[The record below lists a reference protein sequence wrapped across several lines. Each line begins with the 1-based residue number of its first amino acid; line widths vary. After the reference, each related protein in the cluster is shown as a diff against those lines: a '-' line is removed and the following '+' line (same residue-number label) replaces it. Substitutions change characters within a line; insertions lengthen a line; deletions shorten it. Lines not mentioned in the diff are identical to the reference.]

1 MTDPGAVPAEH
12 EQQRADHFP
21 PGDKS
26 VITLRLRIGI
36 SGHRDVTAD
45 HPGLTTEIANAV
57 EYIIERLATD
67 PGRVRS
73 GEIALTAVSALAEGA
88 DRLVANEILKHKGSR
103 LEIVLPLPPEDYRRD
118 FGSPASVDEF
128 DELRKKHGSLS
139 DTVQTTGPRE
149 EARKE
154 AYELAGHAVVD
165 RSDVMIVVWDGKPA
179 RGRGGTA
186 DIYSYAQRWQK
197 PILLISIT
205 DHSAKLDTSHVAGTA
220 KGNLPLSAESMT
232 RLDEYNHERLSES
245 AANALPPLLART
257 DATRR
262 LKSSTQLNEHVSHY
276 FARADLVATRF
287 QRQWFYAIRLLYT
300 LAPLAVLVVAAQV
313 TFWPDRI
320 GYAWFEF
327 AILLI
332 IIAVLIVARWKRW
345 HQRWVSARYLAEQI
359 RSLMFLGLTGIVT
372 LEKSAADGEAVAEST
387 WTERAAQE
395 IWFTRPRYVPG
406 ADISVLIAVLYE
418 EWIKEQR
425 QYHSGV
431 SRKYSSRST
440 RFQAAAVG
448 LFSLSALF
456 ALLHSLGT
464 AGTAS
469 RPFKWWDFLAIAI
482 PGIAAALGGYGA
494 QRDYLRHAERSKL
507 FAVTLDSASERL
519 LTAGSLQDVQQAA
532 LSVSRAM
539 RSEATDWY
547 TVVHSQDVELP
558 A

>member
-1 MTDPGAVPAEH
+1 MKDRGAVQAEH
-12 EQQRADHFP
+12 EQQRTEYSP
-21 PGDKS
+21 PGGKGE
-26 VITLRLRIGI
+26 ITLRLRIGI
-36 SGHRDVTAD
+36 TGHRDVTAA

-88 DRLVANEILKHKGSR
+88 DRLVADEILKRGGSR
-103 LEIVLPLPPEDYRRD
+103 LEIILPLPPEDYRHD

-128 DELRKKHGSLS
+128 DEIRKKHGSTA
-139 DTVQTTGPRE
+139 DIVQTAGSRE
-149 EARKE
+149 E

-165 RSDVMIVVWDGKPA
+165 RSDVMIVVWDGEPA

-186 DIYSYAQRWQK
+186 EIYSYAQRWQK
-197 PILLISIT
+197 PILLISISEN
-205 DHSAKLDTSHVAGTA
+205 SAKLDTDHVPGTA
-220 KGNLPLSAESMT
+220 KGNIPLSSESIM
-232 RLDEYNHERLSES
+232 RLDEYNNERLSES
-245 AANALPPLLART
+245 AVNALPPLLAKT

-287 QRQWFYAIRLLYT
+287 QREWFYAIRLLYT

-327 AILLI
+327 GILLI
-332 IIAVLIVARWKRW
+332 IIAVLVVARWKRW

-359 RSLMFLGLTGIVT
+359 RSLMFLGLTGIIT
-372 LEKSAADGEAVAEST
+372 LEKSAADGRTVAESS

-395 IWFTRPRYVPG
+395 IWFTRPRYVPD

-418 EWIKEQR
+418 EWIKGQR
-425 QYHSGV
+425 KYHRGV
-431 SRKYSSRST
+431 SRKYSARST
-440 RFQAAAVG
+440 QFQAAAVS

>member
-1 MTDPGAVPAEH
+1 MNDPGAVQAGH

-26 VITLRLRIGI
+26 EIALRLRVGI
-36 SGHRDVTAD
+36 TGHRDVTAG
-45 HPGLTTEIANAV
+45 HPGLTTEIANAI

-88 DRLVANEILKHKGSR
+88 DRLVADEILKRKGSR
-103 LEIVLPLPPEDYRRD
+103 LEIILPLPPEDYRRD

-128 DELRKKHGSLS
+128 DEIRKKHGSIT
-139 DTVQTTGPRE
+139 DTVQTAGSRE
-149 EARKE
+149 Q

-165 RSDVMIVVWDGKPA
+165 RSDVMIVVWDGEPA

-197 PILLISIT
+197 PILLISIN
-205 DHSAKLDTSHVAGTA
+205 DESAKLDTNHVPGTA
-220 KGNLPLSAESMT
+220 KGNIPLSSESMM
-232 RLDEYNHERLSES
+232 RLDEYNNERLSES
-245 AANALPPLLART
+245 AIGALPPLLART
-257 DATRR
+257 DTTRR

-287 QRQWFYAIRLLYT
+287 QREWFYAIRLLYT

-327 AILLI
+327 AILII

-345 HQRWVSARYLAEQI
+345 HQRWVSARYLAEQM
-359 RSLMFLGLTGIVT
+359 RSLTFLGLTGIVT
-372 LEKSAADGEAVAEST
+372 LEKSPAAADGQAVAESS

-395 IWFTRPRYVPG
+395 IWFTRPRYVPD

-418 EWIKEQR
+418 EWIKKQR
-425 QYHSGV
+425 KYHSGV
-431 SRKYSSRST
+431 SRKYSARST
-440 RFQAAAVG
+440 QFQAAAVG

-519 LTAGSLQDVQQAA
+519 LTAGNLQDVQQAA